1 MHEPNSA
8 REVVFPLHVDKE
20 CFGIRLNSR
29 ELDWS
34 SGKPQSEQKDEPKL
48 LRVAATAGSAPL
60 LAEEALV
67 VDMAK
72 MTSQYNCQSDAHDLE
87 LEDLG

>member
-1 MHEPNSA
+1 M
-8 REVVFPLHVDKE
+8 VFPLHVDKE

-34 SGKPQSEQKDEPKL
+34 SGKPQSEQKMSRSTSKMVIL
-48 LRVAATAGSAPL
+48 LVAATAGSAPL

-72 MTSQYNCQSDAHDLE
+72 MTSQHNCQSDAHDLE

>member
-1 MHEPNSA
+1 M
-8 REVVFPLHVDKE
+8 
-20 CFGIRLNSR
+20 SR
-29 ELDWS
+29 S
-34 SGKPQSEQKDEPKL
+34 TSKMVIL
-48 LRVAATAGSAPL
+48 LVAATAGSAPL